1 MAMNGMEIKHFVET
15 AAHLPTNV
23 SVLIR
28 GNHGI
33 GKSQIVRSLART
45 FKLDVT
51 DRRLSQMCEG
61 DMIGLPSLEGDS
73 TKFNP
78 PDWYMD
84 ACKNARVLFLDEI
97 NRATPEIMQAA
108 FQIVLDRELN
118 GVKLHQDTRVYA
130 AINTGNKYSVN
141 DMDPALLDRFW
152 VVDLEPSTEDW
163 LDWAKENGIN
173 EFITMFIQ
181 DQPKFLDPVDN
192 SAPGT
197 VQPSRR
203 SWEKLDASL
212 KHAGVID
219 DPQNKVFFSISSGFV
234 GFEAAAAFYNFAKN
248 FSNNLTAEELVDQY
262 NTSAVQAKIKR
273 LGQESLNVCI
283 EKITNHAKGLEKFTA
298 AQKNN
303 LGNFMKDLPHELRI
317 SFWTK
322 MVQIENVDMIKSFHE
337 ACSSYVVEVF
347 ENRDKEAA
355 TPEK

>member
-1 MAMNGMEIKHFVET
+1 MAMNGMEIKNFVET
-15 AAHLPTNV
+15 ASHLPTNI

-33 GKSQIVRSLART
+33 GKSQIVRTLASA

-61 DMIGLPSLEGDS
+61 DMIGLPSLENDS

-118 GVKLHQDTRVYA
+118 GVKLHPQTRVYA

-152 VVDLEPSTEDW
+152 VVDLEPSVDDW
-163 LDWAKENGIN
+163 LEWAKQSGIHD
-173 EFITMFIQ
+173 FITMFIQ

-192 SAPGT
+192 CSPGT

-203 SWEKLDASL
+203 SWEKLDSSL
-212 KHAGVID
+212 KQAGVIE
-219 DPQNKVFFSISSGFV
+219 DPQNKIFFSIASGFV
-234 GFEAAAAFYNFAKN
+234 GFEASAAFYNFAKN

-262 NTSAVQAKIKR
+262 ETKSVQSKITR
-273 LGQESLNVCI
+273 LGQEALNVCI
-283 EKITNHAKGLEKFTA
+283 EKIVTHAKGLEKFSEL
-298 AQKNN
+298 QKKN
-303 LGNFMKDLPHELRI
+303 LSSFMKDLPHELRI

-322 MVQIENVDMIKSFHE
+322 MVQIDRVDMIKAFHE
-337 ACSSYVVEVF
+337 ACSKYVVEVF
-347 ENRDKEAA
+347 ESKDKETA
-355 TPEK
+355 TQE